1 MKSTAKLN
9 ESCIFYKTCL
19 AALQTLGYR
28 GSQYRSEAL
37 KRSHSPRER
46 NVKKLLLGTVFAS
59 AFSFAAL
66 AEDVTVRIFVGGN
79 ARPDLVKNL
88 IDGFTAKNPGIK
100 GEVEVGGAT
109 SEQQSKYL
117 NTVLTSKDTAIDL
130 YLVDIVRTAQ
140 NAAAGWSEPMD
151 SYLGA
156 DRDKIMAQY
165 LAPYRDAN
173 IVNGKVLAL
182 PFFAD
187 VQFMYFRKD
196 LQEKY
201 GLKTPQ
207 TWDDLIANGK
217 KIQAGENNPNLTIFS
232 TAGAPIEGAVCTY
245 LVPMWDAGAE
255 LTASGKL
262 NLDGPAAKKPFEL
275 WQKMKDEKAVPVNL
289 PEIATD
295 RIRTDFQAGNTI
307 YSMLWVYAWNMFQ
320 TQENSKVKGNV
331 GIGTLPGF
339 EAGKGFTC
347 IGGWQVAVSA
357 FSTHKAEAAKLAI
370 YLSSPAASK
379 QLAISGAL
387 LPVYPD
393 LYTDAEVVKANPW
406 FPEALP
412 VLLSAKARPVTPRYG
427 EVSETIR
434 TNMNAF
440 LAGTKTADVALA
452 DMKTK
457 LGPVFGQ

>member
-1 MKSTAKLN
+1 MKPTFLRSLLA
-9 ESCIFYKTCL
+9 SSFVL
-19 AALQTLGYR
+19 AA
-28 GSQYRSEAL
+28 AL
-37 KRSHSPRER
+37 P
-46 NVKKLLLGTVFAS
+46 G
-59 AFSFAAL
+59 L
-66 AEDVTVRIFVGGN
+66 AEDVTLRIFVGGN

-88 IDGFTAKNPGIK
+88 IDNFAAKNPGIK

-151 SYLGA
+151 AYLGA
-156 DRDKIMAQY
+156 DKDKIMAQY

-173 IVNGKVLAL
+173 VVGGKVLAL

-187 VQFMYFRKD
+187 VQFMYYRKD

-201 GLKTPQ
+201 GLKTPA
-207 TWDDLIANGK
+207 TWDEMIANGK
-217 KIQAGENNPNLTIFS
+217 KIQAGENNPNLSIFS

-245 LVPMWDAGAE
+245 LVPVWDAASD
-255 LTASGKL
+255 LTAGGKL
-262 NLDGPAAKKPFEL
+262 ALDTPAAKKPFEL
-275 WQKMKDEKAVPVNL
+275 WQKMKDEKAVPANL
-289 PEIATD
+289 AEIATD

-307 YSMLWVYAWNMFQ
+307 YSMLWVYAWDRFQ
-320 TQENSKVKGNV
+320 NQEGSAVKGKV

-347 IGGWQVAVSA
+347 IGGWQIAVSA
-357 FSTHKAEAAKLAI
+357 FSTHKAAAAKLAM
-370 YLSSPAASK
+370 YLSSPEASK

-387 LPVYPD
+387 LPVFSD
-393 LYTDAEVVKANPW
+393 LYKDADVVKANPW
-406 FPEALP
+406 FPDALP
-412 VLLSAKARPVTPRYG
+412 VVLSAKARPVTPRYG
-427 EVSETIR
+427 EVSEAIR

-452 DMKTK
+452 DMKAK